1 MTPDKHETRVCEGAG
16 HSGKRPAA
24 FNRENVRRQPPAMT
38 CRTSPDMSGD
48 VRECP
53 GADEAPLDPAAAYRR
68 RSERAAAWAAW
79 EAAGEPW
86 PPPAGLVSAALDRCQ
101 TNSSDR
107 RWRR

>member
-1 MTPDKHETRVCEGAG
+1 MLFSPDRTTRTDPDKPDKPDAGEGREPGQTG
-16 HSGKRPAA
+16 HTPIGVSG
-24 FNRENVRRQPPAMT
+24 
-38 CRTSPDMSGD
+38 MSG
-48 VRECP
+48 RLGCP
-53 GADEAPLDPAAAYRR
+53 VSGQGEDPAAAWRR
-68 RSERAAAWAAW
+68 KADRAAAWAAW